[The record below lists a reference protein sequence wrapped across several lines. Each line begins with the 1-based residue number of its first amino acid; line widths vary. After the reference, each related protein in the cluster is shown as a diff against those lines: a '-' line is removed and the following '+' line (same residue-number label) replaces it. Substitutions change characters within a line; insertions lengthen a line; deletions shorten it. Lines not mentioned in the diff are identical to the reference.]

1 MPFVLKSVSQM
12 QSIWEKRKRKGLTKV
27 VCPLHHI
34 FGVNRWQNW
43 TTTEQRRSW
52 IQYRF
57 DNKMKRPSSNSN
69 KLHFHK
75 YVYEPENTRRYFH
88 GFHLY
93 PKAVATIE
101 FIRVTL
107 GYN

>member
-1 MPFVLKSVSQM
+1 
-12 QSIWEKRKRKGLTKV
+12 
-27 VCPLHHI
+27 
-34 FGVNRWQNW
+34 
-43 TTTEQRRSW
+43 
-52 IQYRF
+52 
-57 DNKMKRPSSNSN
+57 MKRPSSNAN

-75 YVYEPENTRRYFH
+75 YVYEPENTWRYFH
-88 GFHLY
+88 GSYFY

>member
-1 MPFVLKSVSQM
+1 
-12 QSIWEKRKRKGLTKV
+12 
-27 VCPLHHI
+27 
-34 FGVNRWQNW
+34 
-43 TTTEQRRSW
+43 
-52 IQYRF
+52 
-57 DNKMKRPSSNSN
+57 MKRPSSNAN
-69 KLHFHK
+69 ELYFHK

-88 GFHLY
+88 GFQLY